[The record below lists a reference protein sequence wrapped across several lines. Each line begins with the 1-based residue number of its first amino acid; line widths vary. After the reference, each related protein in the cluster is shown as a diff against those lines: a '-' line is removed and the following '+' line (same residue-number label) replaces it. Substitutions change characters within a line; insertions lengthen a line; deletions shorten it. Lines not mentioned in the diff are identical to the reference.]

1 MVLEKTD
8 VLFMYSICRV
18 IQICL
23 NIDNTISHVEL
34 FRKHC
39 MLYVHL
45 TIDEI
50 SAGILQEIY
59 PTTNPKNRSDTHGF
73 KHVLHAVAS

>member
-1 MVLEKTD
+1 
-8 VLFMYSICRV
+8 
-18 IQICL
+18 
-23 NIDNTISHVEL
+23 
-34 FRKHC
+34 

-59 PTTNPKNRSDTHGF
+59 PTTNPKNGSDTHGF